1 MTKTWEGA
9 VEEGGVGLGLGS
21 GGLGLVTLEG
31 LGDEGVW
38 AVALGPQAAR
48 RHEQV
53 TRASSRIPDEPT
65 RRT

>member
-1 MTKTWEGA
+1 MTKTWEGVVA
-9 VEEGGVGLGLGS
+9 GGGVGLGPAS
-21 GGLGLVTLEG
+21 GGLVTLEG

-53 TRASSRIPDEPT
+53 TRANSRIPDEPT